1 MLEEMLVRLQVM
13 EIVQAAVYSQIAHV
27 AAVCTIRDSFDL
39 FRDFSQVQHCNIP
52 TPSMI

>member
-1 MLEEMLVRLQVM
+1 MLEEILVRLQVM
-13 EIVQAAVYSQIAHV
+13 EIVQPEVYSQVVDV